1 MSTRSDIINS
11 HPRVSKRSSIQRI
24 LAFDLLR
31 GYFLIVILI
40 DHLARYPGIFEYIT
54 GKGYLWASAAEGF
67 FVVSGIMVGLI
78 RGNEAKRGQL
88 KRSNYKLLKR
98 ALNIYL
104 LSVSLTVL
112 ATLIAWWCHDVSV
125 KSGAIEPGRWFD
137 LITQSISLR
146 YTYGWADFLPYY
158 AAFMVVAPLA
168 LWLAYKSKTWLVV
181 VISILVWYFGRS
193 HSQYFAWQLLFFG
206 GLAVG
211 YHLNTLQA
219 RWASLMDAQKNAI
232 VTILVVVS
240 TITVVAS
247 VLVIFGQGLN
257 PIVENFGKAT
267 LNWFDKTSAAPG
279 RVVVSAIWLSTL
291 FILVRKYEGVIAHY
305 IGWLLLPLG
314 RNSLFTYGSESVVL
328 LLVSA
333 VFPYAVG
340 LVLNICISLLTII
353 TVWMLTTLY
362 TELSQHQKVF
372 QLYQLR
378 SKAKNWLLGTSP

>member
-1 MSTRSDIINS
+1 MSTKSDIINS

-88 KRSNYKLLKR
+88 KQSNYKLLKR

-181 VISILVWYFGRS
+181 VISIVVWYFGRS

-219 RWASLMDAQKNAI
+219 RWASLMDVQKNTI

-247 VLVIFGQGLN
+247 ILVIFGQGLN

-340 LVLNICISLLTII
+340 LILNICISLLTII

-372 QLYQLR
+372 QLYKLR
-378 SKAKNWLLGTSP
+378 SKAKNWLLRTSP